1 MKKLVLVFMVFWLMG
16 SVCAQ
21 EAADTTYWKK
31 GGNYALNFTQVSFTN
46 WAAGGQNAIAG
57 ATKLKVFANYNRANA
72 SWENVLNMGYGLSK
86 VQGLVLQK
94 NDDLIDFQSK
104 LGIKASEKWYYSG
117 LFSLKSQF
125 APGYSDA
132 TNTVKIS
139 NFLAPAYLTL
149 AFGMDYKPNDKFSM
163 VLSPLTGKMTIVND
177 KDLDGMFGVEA
188 GKTTRMELGAS
199 FNTTFTQ
206 EIFRNVGF
214 ASNLGLFTNYLD
226 RPENIDVD
234 WKLGLNMKVNSF
246 LSASINTQM
255 LFDAD
260 IVDPVDQK
268 AKIQFKELLG
278 IGFNITF

>member
-132 TNTVKIS
+132 TNAIKIS
-139 NFLAPAYLTL
+139 NFFAPAYLTL
-149 AFGMDYKPNDKFSM
+149 AFGMDYKPSDKFSL
-163 VLSPLTGKMTIVND
+163 VLSPLSGKLTIVND
-177 KDLDGMFGVEA
+177 KNLDGMFGVEA
-188 GKTTRMELGAS
+188 GKTSRMELGAS
-199 FNTTFTQ
+199 LNTNFTQ
-206 EIFRNVGF
+206 EIFKNVGF
-214 ASNLGLFTNYLD
+214 VTNLGLFTNYLD

-246 LSASINTQM
+246 LSANINTH
-255 LFDAD
+255 LLYDAD
-260 IVDPVDQK
+260 ILDPIDQK

>member
-1 MKKLVLVFMVFWLMG
+1 MKKIVLACMVFFLIG
-16 SVCAQ
+16 SVNAQ
-21 EAADTTYWKK
+21 QTTDTTYWKK
-31 GGNYALNFTQVSFTN
+31 GGSYAINFTQVSFTN
-46 WAAGGQNAIAG
+46 WAAGGQNAVAG
-57 ATKLKVFANYNRANA
+57 VTKLKLFANYTKANA

-94 NDDLIDFQSK
+94 NDDLIDLQSK
-104 LGIKASEKWYYSG
+104 LGIKASEKWFYSG

-139 NFLAPAYLTL
+139 NLFSPAYLTL
-149 AFGMDYKPNDKFSM
+149 AFGMDYKPNDKFSL

-177 KDLDGMFGVEA
+177 KDLDGMFGVQA

-199 FNTTFTQ
+199 LNTNYTQ
-206 EIFRNVGF
+206 EIFKNVGF
-214 ASNLGLFTNYLD
+214 NTNLGLFTNYLD

-246 LSASINTQM
+246 LSASINTQL

-278 IGFNITF
+278 IGFNIIF